1 MKALAGIGTLLT
13 RPPGQNE
20 SLAASIEDLGG
31 HAYVYPLFDIR
42 PLAGPRERPL
52 RVVRPNR
59 FDGIVFVSPN
69 AVRHGRAALGRG
81 WPRGVRYYAVGE
93 GTAQALAEAGI
104 RQVVTPLEGAGGEA
118 LAAHP
123 ALAEVARR
131 SFLIVRGRDGRRWL
145 AETLRARGAEVEEIE
160 VYERVEHPDP
170 DERLVNWLLDGILDV
185 IVVSSESVLGALVRR
200 VANAD
205 VEVREQL
212 FRLAL
217 LSASR
222 RVLES
227 ARHLGFQHDGLLA
240 PATSEE
246 AQLAT
251 LVEWWSGSEDEP

>member
-20 SLAASIEDLGG
+20 SLAASVQDLGG

-42 PLAGPRERPL
+42 PLTAPGGKPL

-93 GTAQALAEAGI
+93 GTAQALAEVGA
-104 RQVVTPLEGAGGEA
+104 RQVVAPAAGAGGEA

-123 ALAEVARR
+123 AFADVAGR
-131 SFLIVRGRDGRRWL
+131 SFLLVRGRDGRRWL
-145 AETLRARGAEVEEIE
+145 PDTLRARGAEVEEIE

-170 DERLVNWLLDGILDV
+170 EGRLVNWLVEGTLDV
-185 IVVSSESVLGALVRR
+185 IVVSSESVLDALVRR
-200 VANAD
+200 VENAPP
-205 VEVREQL
+205 EAREQL
-212 FRLAL
+212 LRLAL

-222 RVLES
+222 RVLEN
-227 ARHLGFQHDGLLA
+227 ARRHGFQHDGLLA

-246 AQLAT
+246 AHLAT
-251 LVEWWSGSEDEP
+251 LVEWWAGSEDEP